1 MTGRPRVLLVQRD
14 LAPPGGAAG
23 VAAWMVE
30 ALKPDHAVTLLTW
43 RAPDLAAL
51 NRFFGTTIGPGD
63 LAVALPP
70 APVRALV
77 GAVPAPT
84 YLLRLT
90 VLLRLAK
97 RRARDFD
104 VLLTG
109 DNEADFG
116 PRGVQYINYP
126 WDLLPRP
133 PLEARWYHW
142 RAAVAAYRELCIRL
156 ADFSEARM
164 RATPALVSSDYVG
177 RLVDRR
183 YGLVPRTLYP
193 PVMGS
198 FPAVDWERRER
209 EFLCV
214 GRIAPDK
221 QLDRVI
227 DVLAR
232 VRAEI
237 PDTRLRIVGTPE
249 GAYAERIAA
258 RARAEGGWVSIESGL
273 SRDALAARMAGHRYG
288 IHGHLNEHYGMVVA
302 EMVHAGCIVWVP
314 NDGGQVEIVGDR
326 RLCYDTVEEAAA
338 SIVATLRDPGREA
351 ELRRH
356 LATQGRRFSTATF
369 VREFRAVI
377 AAAARSGG

>member
-1 MTGRPRVLLVQRD
+1 MTRRPRVLLVQRE
-14 LAPPGGAAG
+14 LAPPGGSAG

-30 ALKPDHAVTLLTW
+30 ALKDDHAVTLLSW
-43 RAPDLAAL
+43 HRPDLNAL
-51 NRFFGTTIGPGD
+51 NQFFGTTLRPQD
-63 LAVALPP
+63 FTLARP
-70 APVRALV
+70 APALRMLIE
-77 GAVPAPT
+77 AIPAPI
-84 YLLRLT
+84 YLLRT
-90 VLLRLAK
+90 AILLRLAK

-116 PRGVQYINYP
+116 PQGVQYINYP

-133 PLEARWYHW
+133 ALETRWYHW
-142 RAAVAAYRELCIRL
+142 RGLVTAYRELCIRL
-156 ADFSEARM
+156 AEFSDERM
-164 RATPALVSSDYVG
+164 RQTPALVSSDYVG
-177 RLVDRR
+177 RLVDQR

-198 FPAVDWERRER
+198 FPAVDWPARER
-209 EFLCV
+209 TFLCV

-227 DVLAR
+227 DILAR

-258 RARAEGGWVSIESGL
+258 RVRAEGPWITLESGL
-273 SRDALAARMAGHRYG
+273 SREALAALMARHRYG

-314 NDGGQVEIVGDR
+314 NDGGQVEIVGDP
-326 RLCYDTVEEAAA
+326 RLRYDTVESAAA
-338 SIVATLRDPGREA
+338 SILRTMRDPGEEA
-351 ELRRH
+351 DLRGR
-356 LATQGRRFSTATF
+356 LAVQARRFSTETF

-377 AAAARSGG
+377 AAAATSRG

>member
-1 MTGRPRVLLVQRD
+1 VTRGPRVLLVQRA

-30 ALKPDHAVTLLTW
+30 ALKPDHAVTLLAW
-43 RAPDLAAL
+43 RRPDLDAL
-51 NRFFGTTIGPGD
+51 NRFFGTTIGPAD
-63 LAVALPP
+63 LALVRPSP
-70 APVRALV
+70 AWRALIE
-77 GAVPAPT
+77 AIPAPT
-84 YLLRLT
+84 YLLRT
-90 VLLRLAK
+90 AVLLRLAK

-133 PLEARWYHW
+133 PLETRWYHR
-142 RAAVAAYRELCIRL
+142 RALVTAYRELCIRL
-156 ADFSEARM
+156 AEFSDDRM
-164 RATPALVSSDYVG
+164 RRTPALVSSDYVG

-193 PVMGS
+193 PVMGA
-198 FPAVDWERRER
+198 FPAVPWEGRER
-209 EFLCV
+209 AFLCV

-227 DVLAR
+227 DVLVR

-237 PDTRLRIVGTPE
+237 PDVRLRIVGTPE
-249 GAYAERIAA
+249 GAYAARIAA
-258 RARAEGGWVSIESGL
+258 RARAEGAWITLESGL
-273 SRDALAARMAGHRYG
+273 SREALAALMARHRYG

-302 EMVHAGCIVWVP
+302 EMVHAGCVVWVP
-314 NDGGQVEIVGDR
+314 DDGGQVEIVGDP
-326 RLCYDTVEEAAA
+326 RLRYDTVDGAAA
-338 SIVATLRDPGREA
+338 SIVRTLRDPAQEA
-351 ELRRH
+351 ELRRG
-356 LATQGRRFSTATF
+356 LAVQARRFSTGHF
-369 VREFRAVI
+369 VREFRAVV
-377 AAAARSGG
+377 AAAAASGG